1 MIDSGER
8 APVLVCEDL
17 ADDLPRPPLAAV
29 RFFRAAGLK
38 LSLKA
43 WAELATDVRWAI
55 AKEGSRDVVDRH
67 VARSLIRHI
76 PMRHV
81 ELIGIGMVPD
91 LEPIPGVAEA
101 LGAPDSW
108 LQTTWPTLRPFHR
121 FVLNVLRG
129 NRRLLWRAYAEIQGV
144 NVTRHD
150 GWHGQLAHAEVEIR
164 AGDPVRREL
173 LELLVT
179 ERLLE
184 GRALLLA
191 RTSGVRVARR
201 AGEIFDLYSEVTT
214 GVVEVD
220 WSVDVPSRSVLW
232 QAHVST
238 HLGGFSPIASLAAAT
253 TAAVCLA
260 DMLKEFDP
268 LVRVREARIV
278 DEAWAVGKFDAEV
291 QTTVFHGS
299 PTGSD

>member
-1 MIDSGER
+1 MVDSGER
-8 APVLVCEDL
+8 TPVLVCEDL
-17 ADDLPRPPLAAV
+17 PEELPRPPLAAV
-29 RFFRAAGLK
+29 RFFRVAGLK

-43 WAELATDVRWAI
+43 WTHLPADVRWAI

-67 VARSLIRHI
+67 VARSLMRHI
-76 PMRHV
+76 PIRHV
-81 ELIGIGMVPD
+81 ELIGASTVPD
-91 LEPIPGVAEA
+91 SEPLPGVADA

-129 NRRLLWRAYAEIQGV
+129 NRRLMWRAYAEIQGV
-144 NVTRHD
+144 NVSRHD
-150 GWHGQLAHAEVEIR
+150 GWRGPLAHAEVEIR
-164 AGDPVRREL
+164 AQDPVRREL

-191 RTSGVRVARR
+191 RASGLRVARR
-201 AGEIFDLYSEVTT
+201 AGEIFDLYSELTT
-214 GVVEVD
+214 GAVELD
-220 WSVDVPSRSVLW
+220 WSVEIPAPSVLW

-268 LVRVREARIV
+268 LVRVREARV
-278 DEAWAVGKFDAEV
+278 VEEAWAVGKFDVEAP
-291 QTTVFHGS
+291 TTAFHGAS
-299 PTGSD
+299 TG